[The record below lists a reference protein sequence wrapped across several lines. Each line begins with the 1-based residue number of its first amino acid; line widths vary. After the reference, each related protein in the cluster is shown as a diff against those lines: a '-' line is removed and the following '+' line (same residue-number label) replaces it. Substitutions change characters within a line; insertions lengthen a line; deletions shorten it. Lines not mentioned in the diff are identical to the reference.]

1 MKLNNRFAPIASR
14 TREVKQ
20 AEKDVHFG
28 QARKP
33 QSGSLFESGITNSKR
48 TAVPAVQKTSINTTF
63 MAAANVKVDSG
74 RLHATD
80 AARLTEQGIHPTISP
95 LVDSGRLHAT
105 DAARLTEQGIANIN
119 HPTIRPLVDSGK
131 LHPIDAAEL
140 KAADI
145 QRLEHSTSLI

>member
-80 AARLTEQGIHPTISP
+80 AARLTEQGI
-95 LVDSGRLHAT
+95 
-105 DAARLTEQGIANIN
+105 ANIN